1 MIRTHLPTLPNAPQ
15 GLQNQRCHIGTSPVT
30 MVFETILTKLK
41 LEKTT
46 TNEVAVGGAIGE

>member
-1 MIRTHLPTLPNAPQ
+1 
-15 GLQNQRCHIGTSPVT
+15 

-46 TNEVAVGGAIGE
+46 TNEVAVGGAIGEINTEQLIASCCAGAAE